1 MLKPHN
7 FSIGW
12 NKWGNVTSGK
22 ERKMKLTKQNWS
34 VLVLE
39 DLRIVECLLTPPEC
53 KYSSQD
59 MMCVNLVNCMKG
71 QSELIQ

>member
-1 MLKPHN
+1 
-7 FSIGW
+7 
-12 NKWGNVTSGK
+12 
-22 ERKMKLTKQNWS
+22 MKLTKQNWS

-39 DLRIVECLLTPPEC
+39 DLKIVECLLTPPEC